1 MDTLGDFEPVQGTE
15 LRSDVVA
22 LRSSADDPSK
32 AVLDV
37 LKASELVGGEV
48 EVEGVAVIKLG
59 VNN

>member
-1 MDTLGDFEPVQGTE
+1 MQRTE
-15 LRSDVVA
+15 VRSDVVA

-48 EVEGVAVIKLG
+48 EVEGVAVVELG